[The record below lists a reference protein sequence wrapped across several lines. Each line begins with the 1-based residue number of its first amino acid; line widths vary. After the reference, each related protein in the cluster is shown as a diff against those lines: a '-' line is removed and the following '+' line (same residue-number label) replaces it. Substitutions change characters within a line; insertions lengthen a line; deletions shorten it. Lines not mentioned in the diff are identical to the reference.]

1 MVSAAISF
9 MRTLV
14 FEVAM
19 VLYLPAL
26 LGLDGVWLALVAA
39 EILALAVTGAFL
51 LWGRGRYGYM

>member
-1 MVSAAISF
+1 
-9 MRTLV
+9 
-14 FEVAM
+14 M